1 MCTVL
6 GTGIQQK
13 PHSEE
18 TSYTVLKQKNS
29 DWLTEFEKTGSDS
42 K

>member
-6 GTGIQQK
+6 STGVRQK

-18 TSYTVLKQKNS
+18 TSYTVFKQKNS
-29 DWLTEFEKTGSDS
+29 DWLTEFEESRSDS